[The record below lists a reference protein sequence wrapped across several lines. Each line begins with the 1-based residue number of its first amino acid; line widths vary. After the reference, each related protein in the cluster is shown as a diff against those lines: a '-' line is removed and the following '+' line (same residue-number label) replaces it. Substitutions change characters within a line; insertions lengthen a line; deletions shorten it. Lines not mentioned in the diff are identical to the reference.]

1 MDYGSL
7 VSVSCEEGYKL
18 IGDNVITCVKDRE
31 FSHEVEPHCQ
41 QSKNKLV
48 TISRIKAQE
57 KFKFQ
62 NFAQVILPEI
72 LPPLQITK
80 LPHTDKAEKSE
91 YDRRHFQKRAAAFR

>member
-1 MDYGSL
+1 MTKKLITTNKFPVDYGSL

-62 NFAQVILPEI
+62 NFAQVILPEVCF
-72 LPPLQITK
+72 LPDIYST
-80 LPHTDKAEKSE
+80 
-91 YDRRHFQKRAAAFR
+91 